1 MQARHHGSRVAS
13 QRGASWKRGALVPY
27 LIAFPLMTIAD
38 ELAAFAMR

>member
-1 MQARHHGSRVAS
+1 MTGVNVA
-13 QRGASWKRGALVPY
+13 QFRGTSWKRGALVPY